1 MTASRAVP
9 AERAAVGLRTLQ
21 TPSVT
26 WPVRTGAVPPLAEAF
41 ALRTDSLPRIEA
53 ILAPGVVVAFVP
65 DAQGDPDGWLRS
77 CGKTQIAAH
86 LTQTL
91 WQSRGI
97 ELFAWVD
104 ASSRASALSGY
115 LEAAARLGLDDGHDA
130 EQVAARFLGW
140 LGSTVRPWLVVL
152 DDVRDPA
159 DLDGLLPGGPAGRAL
174 ITAAHPGVVAGWPQV
189 VAVAVPA
196 FSPRESMAYLYE
208 RLSTDPDQR
217 SGGYDLAEQLGG
229 EPSALA
235 QAGAVMADAETGCR
249 DYQRRFS
256 RQRDSVQAAAGREP
270 AATAVT
276 WMLSADYAE
285 ELLPGGGTWP
295 LLVLAALLDGHAIP
309 LGVLTAPAA
318 CRYLADSGGGFPP
331 DARRA
336 QSALRALE
344 RSGLLSAGPVARL
357 GDALQAAAR
366 AAAPADLLGQAAR
379 AAADALLEAW
389 PPDHPRSAAAAQT
402 RACAASLLRHAGDML
417 WEGGCHRA
425 LLAAGESLTSAG
437 LTGPAAAWW
446 REIAV
451 RCERLL
457 GGDHPDTLIAAGQL
471 AGALLDA
478 GQHDDAVRCAR
489 WVLEGRD
496 RLLGPG
502 HPAAIAARISLGR
515 ALAAAGEPGQALE
528 ILRDAAARGERAYSG
543 RDLPALAVLEEY
555 AAAFLAAGDAATAVR
570 FRTRSLAGRE
580 ELHGL
585 DDAATEAAALRLA
598 DALLAAGDPR
608 SAMRHCKRVLAARQ
622 RSGGPDDPGTLA
634 AHAALA
640 RAYDAAGQIGDALRA
655 HRQACEG
662 YERTLGLD
670 HPVTLDRRAGLA
682 GAYYAAGQI
691 GDAVTVLRDG
701 IARAERALSPRDPVT
716 RRLQRVLDGI
726 SADMAA
732 E

>member
-1 MTASRAVP
+1 
-9 AERAAVGLRTLQ
+9 
-21 TPSVT
+21 
-26 WPVRTGAVPPLAEAF
+26 
-41 ALRTDSLPRIEA
+41 
-53 ILAPGVVVAFVP
+53 
-65 DAQGDPDGWLRS
+65 
-77 CGKTQIAAH
+77 
-86 LTQTL
+86 
-91 WQSRGI
+91 
-97 ELFAWVD
+97 
-104 ASSRASALSGY
+104 
-115 LEAAARLGLDDGHDA
+115 
-130 EQVAARFLGW
+130 
-140 LGSTVRPWLVVL
+140 
-152 DDVRDPA
+152 
-159 DLDGLLPGGPAGRAL
+159 
-174 ITAAHPGVVAGWPQV
+174 
-189 VAVAVPA
+189 
-196 FSPRESMAYLYE
+196 MAYLYE
-208 RLSTDPDQR
+208 RLTTDPDQR
-217 SGGYDLAEQLGG
+217 SGGYDLAERLGG
-229 EPSALA
+229 EPTALA
-235 QAGAVMADAETGCR
+235 QASAVMADAETGCR
-249 DYQRRFS
+249 DYQRYFAGLRE
-256 RQRDSVQAAAGREP
+256 RMQAAAGREP
-270 AATAVT
+270 AAAAVT

-295 LLVLAALLDGHAIP
+295 LLVLAAVLDGHGIP
-309 LGVLTAPAA
+309 PGVFTCPAA
-318 CRYLADSGGGFPP
+318 CRYLADNGGGFPP
-331 DARRA
+331 DPRRA

-344 RSGLLSAGPVARL
+344 RAGLVSAGHGTRVGGP
-357 GDALQAAAR
+357 LQAAAR
-366 AAAPADLLGQAAR
+366 AAASADLLGQAVR

-389 PPDHPRSAAAAQT
+389 PPDHPRSAAAAQA
-402 RACAASLLRHAGDML
+402 RACAASLLRHAGDAL
-417 WEGGCHRA
+417 WDGGGCHRA
-425 LLAAGESLTSAG
+425 LLAAGESLTAAG

-489 WVLEGRD
+489 WVLDGRD

-528 ILRDAAARGERAYSG
+528 ILRDAAARGERAYSR

-580 ELHGL
+580 ELHGR

-622 RSGGPDDPGTLA
+622 RNGGPDDPDTLA

-655 HRQACEG
+655 HQQACEG